1 MASTASFGLAASA
14 VRPVARARRTA
25 TVRAAAGPHR
35 RRSAGVPVPGV
46 SARPGSLLG
55 VTRRGPV
62 RARNVVTND
71 KDANKDAPLD
81 VVEIEE
87 CLSVRDAHRG
97 SPSAA
102 SEVPSDRLGQFCLC
116 RRPWP
121 SRPAHSPYDPRARER
136 KTRSL
141 TVPPSV

>member
-1 MASTASFGLAASA
+1 MVSTASFGLAASA
-14 VRPVARARRTA
+14 VRLVARARRTA
-25 TVRAAAGPHR
+25 TVRAAAGPPR

-102 SEVPSDRLGQFCLC
+102 SRCL
-116 RRPWP
+116 RI
-121 SRPAHSPYDPRARER
+121 D
-136 KTRSL
+136 
-141 TVPPSV
+141 

>member
-1 MASTASFGLAASA
+1 
-14 VRPVARARRTA
+14 
-25 TVRAAAGPHR
+25 
-35 RRSAGVPVPGV
+35 
-46 SARPGSLLG
+46 

-102 SEVPSDRLGQFCLC
+102 SRCL
-116 RRPWP
+116 RI
-121 SRPAHSPYDPRARER
+121 D
-136 KTRSL
+136 
-141 TVPPSV
+141 